1 MRDGRDSAPLGS
13 HRPELPG
20 SLQRLWAFEVAGR
33 MFLRVFLLLLA
44 PAWLLSACGSCSA
57 DPPQPPQDLG
67 TSPDFTVGEAPS
79 LPPEEPYE
87 PTAQDYLDNGIP
99 LWATESGPF
108 DGRIFLT
115 AGKPDFENHHTSTV
129 MIATDGPLAAAQC
142 SGVLLSSR
150 LVLTAA
156 SCVCRPQKVTTAEGD
171 TTTLFDSSSC
181 SPSAYATTAEYGKV
195 VNEYTAETAM
205 HSFVGA
211 VRPHPD
217 FKLLL
222 DGQKVVT
229 HHADLAVLVLEKPV
243 PGEIRPA
250 SLADQ
255 EVRAQEI
262 LVMVGYGYGMEFG
275 QIFGLRFVRRD
286 KVLSE
291 APGGGGRF
299 LYEQQG
305 AFLYNGFRGG
315 PCFREIRGR
324 TTLAGIA
331 SIGTAQELSLTST
344 YLYRDWLDSVIQRS
358 SKSAPAPRKSP

>member
-1 MRDGRDSAPLGS
+1 
-13 HRPELPG
+13 
-20 SLQRLWAFEVAGR
+20 
-33 MFLRVFLLLLA
+33 MFLRVSLLLLA
-44 PAWLLSACGSCSA
+44 PAWLLSACGRCSA
-57 DPPQPPQDLG
+57 DPPQPSQDLA

-79 LPPEEPYE
+79 PPPEEPYE

-115 AGKPDFENHHTSTV
+115 AGKPDFENRYTSTV

-142 SGVLLSSR
+142 SGVLLSPH

-156 SCVCRPQKVTTAEGD
+156 SCVCLPQKVTSAEGH
-171 TTTLFDSSSC
+171 TITLFDSSSC
-181 SPSAYATTAEYGKV
+181 FPSAYATTAEYGKV

-205 HSFVGA
+205 RSFVGA

-222 DGQKVVT
+222 DGQTVVT

-262 LVMVGYGYGMEFG
+262 LVMAGYGYGMEFG

-286 KVLSE
+286 KVLGE
-291 APGGGGRF
+291 APGGGRF
-299 LYEQQG
+299 SYEQQG
-305 AFLYNGFRGG
+305 AFLYNGFKGG
-315 PCFREIRGR
+315 PCFRESRGR
-324 TTLAGIA
+324 NTLAGIA
-331 SIGTAQELSLTST
+331 SIGTAQELSFTST
-344 YLYRDWLDSVIQRS
+344 YAHREWLESEIQRAAKLAQNPKKMPDGS
-358 SKSAPAPRKSP
+358 QREGLRPREARHPLTP